1 MAKAL
6 IVLLLS
12 LQGALFN
19 APSPH
24 TCQLRLKPT
33 NHITPL
39 PTGEGLG
46 VGLFIRHI
54 NTLPYNVHVK
64 SASHG
69 KPYQFAVEFIVAV
82 GLQCAALGSE

>member
-12 LQGALFN
+12 LQGALFD
-19 APSPH
+19 APLTPH
-24 TCQLRLKPT
+24 LPLRLKPT

-46 VGLFIRHI
+46 VGLIIR
-54 NTLPYNVHVK
+54 K
-64 SASHG
+64 A
-69 KPYQFAVEFIVAV
+69 YQHTS
-82 GLQCAALGSE
+82 L

>member
-12 LQGALFN
+12 LQGALFD

-39 PTGEGLG
+39 HTGEGLG
-46 VGLFIRHI
+46 VGLIIHK
-54 NTLPYNVHVK
+54 V
-64 SASHG
+64 
-69 KPYQFAVEFIVAV
+69 YQYTS
-82 GLQCAALGSE
+82 L